1 MTGRL
6 PRGVSGKQAISAL
19 QRAGFVPIR
28 IKGDH
33 QILRHPNPRRGAYAT
48 VAVPLHRE
56 LATGTLAGILRRV
69 GITPE
74 EFAALLR

>member
-6 PRGVSGKQAISAL
+6 PRGVSGK
-19 QRAGFVPIR
+19 
-28 IKGDH
+28 
-33 QILRHPNPRRGAYAT
+33 
-48 VAVPLHRE
+48 RE

-69 GITPE
+69 GMTPE